1 MAVSVFR
8 ACSAPGR
15 LGDIVASTIWQRDSV
30 STTHAPTAD
39 VAMLHPSIY
48 ATLTSTLKGGRGR
61 EGGGER
67 EREGEGGRGRE
78 GGGICIYILPV
89 LLN

>member
-61 EGGGER
+61 EGGGRGRGR
-67 EREGEGGRGRE
+67 EREGEGGRE
-78 GGGICIYILPV
+78 EEYAYTSFQCC
-89 LLN
+89 